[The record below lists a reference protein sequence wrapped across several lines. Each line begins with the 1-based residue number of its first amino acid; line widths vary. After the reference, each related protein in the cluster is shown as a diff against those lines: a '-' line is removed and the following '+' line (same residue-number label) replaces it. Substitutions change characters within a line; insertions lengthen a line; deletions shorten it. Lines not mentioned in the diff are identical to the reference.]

1 MAQPAQ
7 KQATP
12 GTPSTDDSVKSA
24 GLKRLAPES
33 TGLLDKIDQKL
44 KEQESNSK
52 DLKRKKRQILERC
65 GCL

>member
-1 MAQPAQ
+1 MAEQTR
-7 KQATP
+7 KQA
-12 GTPSTDDSVKSA
+12 GTDNPSTDDSVKGA

-44 KEQESNSK
+44 KEQESK
-52 DLKRKKRQILERC
+52 QDFARKKRRILERC